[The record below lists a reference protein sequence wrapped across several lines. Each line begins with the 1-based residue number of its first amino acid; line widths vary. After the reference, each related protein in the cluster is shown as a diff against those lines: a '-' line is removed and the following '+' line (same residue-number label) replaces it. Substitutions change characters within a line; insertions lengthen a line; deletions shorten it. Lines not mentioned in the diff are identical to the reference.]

1 MCCSLSYISEPKTAP
16 FYSLKFLTLK
26 KVHLENIMTGQ
37 GQQIHRFDSLTSNIN
52 YRAIYVLQCQ
62 VAE

>member
-1 MCCSLSYISEPKTAP
+1 MFCSLLYISEPKNVP
-16 FYSLKFLTLK
+16 FYSLRFLILN

-37 GQQIHRFDSLTSNIN
+37 GQQIHRFDSLTSDIL
-52 YRAIYVLQCQ
+52 AIYVLQCQ